1 LPIDVIGLAY
11 SESNIVKADLIGLQP

>member
-11 SESNIVKADLIGLQP
+11 NESNIVKADLIGLQP